1 MCGGG
6 GGGGGGNNNKPAP
19 APAATPIG
27 AISSSRSNN
36 TSASATGGRY
46 GSRATQAN
54 SKRGGKTP
62 FRVDL
67 SAAIANV
74 GGMGGTGLNI
84 PKTRG

>member
-6 GGGGGGNNNKPAP
+6 GGGGGGSSKPAP

-27 AISSSRSNN
+27 AISSNRSNN
-36 TSASATGGRY
+36 TSASNTGGRY
-46 GSRATQAN
+46 GARAVQAN
-54 SKRGGKTP
+54 QKRGGKSP

-67 SAAIANV
+67 SVGVANV

-84 PKTRG
+84 PKSRG